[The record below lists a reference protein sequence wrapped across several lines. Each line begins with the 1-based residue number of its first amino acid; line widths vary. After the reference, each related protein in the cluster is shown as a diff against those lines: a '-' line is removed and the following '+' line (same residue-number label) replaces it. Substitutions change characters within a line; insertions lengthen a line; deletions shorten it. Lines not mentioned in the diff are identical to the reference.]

1 MSELQVKQTFAAVLP
16 PLSKEEMNSL
26 RESIKEDGRV
36 KDAIDVWDGK
46 WIADGHHRH
55 KIAEKLNV
63 PFKVHELSKA
73 KFPDE
78 ASVVK
83 WIMEKQLARRNLST
97 SQYSYYRGKLV
108 NDAPNVQGKPDE
120 EGTGKT
126 ATAKKLATDAGLS
139 VGKVMGD
146 AESAKAAEK
155 LTKSLKDGWLSGEIT
170 LTKQEMLQLAG
181 KAPAEQNKIERDVK
195 LGHVKPLGKRSAW
208 SVALMLGGGS
218 SAPKAKGKKP
228 KGSSKPKTAFDP
240 ATVVGAFKTLVNLID
255 SMHVAYPNQKAR
267 DGVQGLLSDAY
278 DKFTAWAAKT

>member
-1 MSELQVKQTFAAVLP
+1 
-16 PLSKEEMNSL
+16 
-26 RESIKEDGRV
+26 
-36 KDAIDVWDGK
+36 
-46 WIADGHHRH
+46 
-55 KIAEKLNV
+55 
-63 PFKVHELSKA
+63 
-73 KFPDE
+73 
-78 ASVVK
+78 
-83 WIMEKQLARRNLST
+83 
-97 SQYSYYRGKLV
+97 LV

-126 ATAKKLATDAGLS
+126 AVAKKLATDAGVS
-139 VGKVMGD
+139 VGKVISD
-146 AESAKAAEK
+146 AETANAAEK

-181 KAPAEQNKIERDVK
+181 KSAAEQNKIERDVK

-208 SVALMLGGGS
+208 SVALMLVGGS